1 LMECPANSML
11 TLIAS
16 ALDLALVGGLY
27 LTWSGPSG
35 LANPSFVLLSPLV
48 FAVGL
53 VFPPRPSWV
62 YTAASLSLYAG
73 LIISSG
79 LSGQGDLKMLVVRL
93 VTLAAMGG
101 LGSLY
106 WRIVRRE
113 SRSQISDEITSPKL
127 AWQSASAS

>member
-1 LMECPANSML
+1 ML
-11 TLIAS
+11 TLLAS

-27 LTWSGPSG
+27 VTWSGSGG
-35 LANPSFVLLSPLV
+35 LANPSFVLLYPLV

-53 VFPPRPSWV
+53 VFPPRLSWV
-62 YTAASLSLYAG
+62 YTAASLALYTV
-73 LIISSG
+73 LVVTSG
-79 LSGQGDLKMLVVRL
+79 MSGQADLKMLVVRL

-113 SRSQISDEITSPKL
+113 TRREMSDETTTPKL
-127 AWQSASAS
+127 AWQPASAS